1 MAVDYSKIIT
11 DICKDILKLT
21 DMFPYFIIAAVLI
34 TCFIYTIFRWH
45 KKLKFVLW
53 CLFIFYIEALL
64 WITFFSREP
73 GSRRAIDMTFLYT
86 WGYTA
91 QEHAFFI
98 ENIILF
104 VPFGFMMPCIFR
116 MFRKMP
122 VCVMGGFIFS
132 VMIEVVQYITQ
143 RVYSQLDD
151 VVTNT
156 AGALAG
162 WIVWALNYIYDKKSN
177 KNIDGKYVQRTFA
190 QKFQKILGTFYLT
203 GLVKLAL
210 IYVLNMAEVHKNQNN
225 FDIFSRFY

>member
-116 MFRKMP
+116 MFRKML

-143 RVYSQLDD
+143 RGYSQLDD

-162 WIVWALNYIYDKKSN
+162 WIVWALIAGIIYMIKRV
-177 KNIDGKYVQRTFA
+177 IRIFMG
-190 QKFQKILGTFYLT
+190 
-203 GLVKLAL
+203 
-210 IYVLNMAEVHKNQNN
+210 NMYSVHSHRN
-225 FDIFSRFY
+225 FRRY

>member
-143 RVYSQLDD
+143 RGYSQLDD

-156 AGALAG
+156 LDCVGFDCR
-162 WIVWALNYIYDKKSN
+162 NYIYDKKSN
-177 KNIDGKYVQRTFA
+177 KNIDGEYVQRTFA
-190 QKFQKILGTFYLT
+190 QKFQKILGTFYLI

>member
-91 QEHAFFI
+91 QEHA
-98 ENIILF
+98 LF
-104 VPFGFMMPCIFR
+104 H
-116 MFRKMP
+116 
-122 VCVMGGFIFS
+122 
-132 VMIEVVQYITQ
+132 
-143 RVYSQLDD
+143 
-151 VVTNT
+151 
-156 AGALAG
+156 
-162 WIVWALNYIYDKKSN
+162 
-177 KNIDGKYVQRTFA
+177 
-190 QKFQKILGTFYLT
+190 
-203 GLVKLAL
+203 LAL
-210 IYVLNMAEVHKNQNN
+210 
-225 FDIFSRFY
+225 

>member
-143 RVYSQLDD
+143 RGYSHLDD
-151 VVTNT
+151 VGTNT

-162 WIVWALNYIYDKKSN
+162 WIVWALIAGIIYMIKRV
-177 KNIDGKYVQRTFA
+177 IR
-190 QKFQKILGTFYLT
+190 ILMG
-203 GLVKLAL
+203 
-210 IYVLNMAEVHKNQNN
+210 NMCSVHSHRN
-225 FDIFSRFY
+225 FRRY